1 MKKLKQYF
9 ITGVL
14 AIVPVFFTLYFLIFI
29 FKFCDNFLGRFINT
43 YLSSKLGITIP
54 GLGILLSLVIIVF
67 TGFILTRLISKNIT
81 RQFEKWFESLPLIKE
96 IYPAFKKLIS
106 FMLGQ
111 NEYSFQR
118 VVLVEYP
125 SKGLWSVGFL
135 TNEKLHNIDKDFD
148 RKMVAVFV
156 PSSPGPL
163 TGYVVFTAM
172 EELKFPDISVRDALM
187 IIISGGVFDIGS
199 LPVDTAKNN
208 KQ

>member
-14 AIVPVFFTLYFLIFI
+14 AIVPVFLTLYFLVLI
-29 FKFCDNFLGRFINT
+29 FKFCDSLLGRFINV
-43 YLSSKLGITIP
+43 YLTRKLGIIIP
-54 GLGILLSLVIIVF
+54 GLGIFLSLIIIVL
-67 TGFILTRLISKNIT
+67 TGFILTRIISKKISI
-81 RQFEKWFESLPLIKE
+81 QFEKWFQSLPLIKD

-106 FMLGQ
+106 FMLAQ
-111 NEYSFQR
+111 NKYSFQR
-118 VVLVEYP
+118 VVLIEYP

-135 TNEKLHNIDKDFD
+135 TNEKLHSIDNAFG

-172 EELKFPDISVRDALM
+172 EELKFPDISVRNALK

-199 LPVDTAKNN
+199 TPVDTAKNN
-208 KQ
+208 T